1 MVSGLFHA
9 LVSKLANT
17 RINEFINARMERQL
31 KDQVSLWQ
39 QNTSNV
45 YLFPFRILWI
55 GKVGLSDH
63 QFNNLC
69 LSIACNFSNYNIYCP
84 NLVHPPLSSPPLTL
98 TYSKIFQINIA
109 VPFNMQVIRGVFYVL
124 CEFGANRSIC
134 SEVMAFW
141 KSDGRGA
148 QQKRGMYLKSSKPVQ
163 NLGQQH

>member
-1 MVSGLFHA
+1 
-9 LVSKLANT
+9 
-17 RINEFINARMERQL
+17 MERQL

-124 CEFGANRSIC
+124 CEFVQKLWPFENRMGGELNKKGECI
-134 SEVMAFW
+134 
-141 KSDGRGA
+141 
-148 QQKRGMYLKSSKPVQ
+148 LKCSKPVQ
-163 NLGQQH
+163 NLVQQH